1 MKSIALTFAMV
12 ALAFSGFATT
22 TRTET
27 ISVPGKAKSVA
38 TTINSDGSGSTH
50 VDCDAGQVCYT
61 KTTTYVVELSV
72 RQGDKTVVRV
82 QLEGQGLQEIT
93 GGWKGETG
101 GILPNGLIQHTITL
115 FPTWTEY

>member
-12 ALAFSGFATT
+12 ALAFSSFAV

-27 ISVPGKAKSVA
+27 ITIPGNPKSV
-38 TTINSDGSGSTH
+38 TTLEQGDDIRIII
-50 VDCDAGQVCYT
+50 DCDAGQICYT
-61 KTTTYVVELSV
+61 KTTTYDLVPGV
-72 RQGDKTVVRV
+72 RQGDKTVIRV
-82 QLEGQGLQEIT
+82 QVAGQGLQVIT

-101 GILPNGLIQHTITL
+101 GILPNGLIQHTIDL